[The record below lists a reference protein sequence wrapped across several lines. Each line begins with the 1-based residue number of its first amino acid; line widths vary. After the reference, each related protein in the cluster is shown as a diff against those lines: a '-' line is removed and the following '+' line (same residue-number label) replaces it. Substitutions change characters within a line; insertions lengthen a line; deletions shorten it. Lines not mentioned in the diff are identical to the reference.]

1 MGREGVEPCI
11 VVIAA
16 ATAAVAAS
24 VTAARSHDAE
34 LLGERERE
42 KRERGGIR
50 VFEIGEGKGWV
61 WNLVRKVRRT
71 DRQDS
76 QIINDER

>member
-42 KRERGGIR
+42 REKR
-50 VFEIGEGKGWV
+50 GKGRNSRLRNW
-61 WNLVRKVRRT
+61 RRQRLGLEFSSKGTKDRQT

-76 QIINDER
+76 QI